1 MLPAALIKTIIQEC
15 TKTGNGMRIENT
27 KLADCL
33 IIHNTVFGDNRGYFF
48 ESFNQKTFL
57 DKTGMNVNFIQ
68 DNQSKSSKGV
78 LRGLHFQHG
87 TSAQAKLVRVLEGKV
102 LDVAVDIRQN
112 SPTFGQHIAIELTAE
127 SNIQF
132 FVPRGFAH
140 GFVVLSDTATF
151 FYKCD
156 NLYDKASEGGI
167 IYNDPALGINWQL
180 PTEGLIISEKDQVLP
195 TLQEITASLKF

>member
-1 MLPAALIKTIIQEC
+1 
-15 TKTGNGMRIENT
+15 MRIETT

-87 TSAQAKLVRVLEGKV
+87 ASAQAKLVRVLEGKV

-167 IYNDPALGINWQL
+167 IYNDPALGIDWQL